1 MAKILLVEDD
11 QSLGP
16 ALSENLSKEGFQVTL
31 KTSLKETREANFAE
45 IDLVLLDWMLP
56 DGQGI
61 DLLRDVPKGLPVILL
76 TARTDLVDKVLG
88 LESGAIDY
96 VTKPF
101 EPRELIARIRAHMRS
116 QQNKQEFIEEK
127 IAQGELEL
135 NRSERKAYLKGT
147 EVILTKMEFDL
158 LFLLMSSPKQ
168 IFSREKLLDKVWGY
182 ENYPTTRTV
191 DTHVLQIR
199 QKIGNDVIE
208 TIRGIGYRFG
218 VI

>member
-16 ALSENLSKEGFQVTL
+16 ALKENLSKEGFQVTL
-31 KTSLKETREANFAE
+31 KTSLADTKSANMAE
-45 IDLVLLDWMLP
+45 VDLILLDWMLP

-101 EPRELIARIRAHMRS
+101 EPRELIARIRAHVRS
-116 QQNKQEFIEEK
+116 NKDKQDFVEDK
-127 IAQGELEL
+127 LEHGDLVL
-135 NRSERKAYLKGT
+135 NRSERKAFLKKE

-158 LFLLMSSPKQ
+158 LFLLLSSPKQ

-199 QKIGNDVIE
+199 QKFSNDVIE

-218 VI
+218 DA

>member
-16 ALSENLSKEGFQVTL
+16 ALSENLSKEGFQVVL
-31 KTSLKETREANFAE
+31 KTSLAETKSTNFNE
-45 IDLVLLDWMLP
+45 MDLILLDWMLP

-116 QQNKQEFIEEK
+116 KLDKQDFQEDKIEK
-127 IAQGELEL
+127 GNLLL
-135 NRSERKAYLKGT
+135 NRSERKAYFKD
-147 EVILTKMEFDL
+147 EEIILTKMEFDL
-158 LFLLMSSPKQ
+158 LFLLLSSPKQ

-191 DTHVLQIR
+191 DTHVLQIL

-218 VI
+218 EA

>member
-1 MAKILLVEDD
+1 MAKILVVEDD
-11 QSLGP
+11 KSLGP
-16 ALSENLSKEGFQVTL
+16 ALVENLRKEGFDVTL
-31 KTSLKETREANFAE
+31 KTSLADTKTASFGEM
-45 IDLVLLDWMLP
+45 DLVLLDWMLP

-61 DLLRDVPKGLPVILL
+61 DLLREVPKGLPVILL

-101 EPRELIARIRAHMRS
+101 EPRELIARIRAHVRS
-116 QQNKQEFIEEK
+116 KKDKVEFAEDKIES
-127 IAQGELEL
+127 GNLVL
-135 NRSERKAYLKGT
+135 NRSERKAYFNEE

-158 LFLLMSSPKQ
+158 LFLLTSSPKQ

-199 QKIGNDVIE
+199 QKISNEVIE

-218 VI
+218 EA